1 MAVTKIKSS
10 AFPMDFTGNETLIVK
25 VGDDGK
31 ACAINAL
38 QTLEATNKTVIITD
52 SYLFESSGESTY
64 QDIVRDIL
72 LSLNARKII
81 YVSYRGQGERAVRE
95 YVKVALQARGCLL
108 EYKAAQ
114 IHDRYWLCLESGKA
128 ITMNSIGGLGKKTST
143 ITMLESEEVSDLIDE
158 LKTQGVISDADK

>member
-1 MAVTKIKSS
+1 M
-10 AFPMDFTGNETLIVK
+10 
-25 VGDDGK
+25 
-31 ACAINAL
+31 
-38 QTLEATNKTVIITD
+38 VIITD

-95 YVKVALQARGCLL
+95 YVKVALQARGYLL

-128 ITMNSIGGLGKKTST
+128 ITMNSIGGLGKKPAPSPRLRAKKFP
-143 ITMLESEEVSDLIDE
+143 I
-158 LKTQGVISDADK
+158 